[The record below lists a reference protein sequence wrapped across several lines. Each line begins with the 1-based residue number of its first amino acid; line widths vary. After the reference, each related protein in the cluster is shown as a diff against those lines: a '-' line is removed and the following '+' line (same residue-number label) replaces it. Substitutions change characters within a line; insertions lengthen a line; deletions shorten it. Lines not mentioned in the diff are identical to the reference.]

1 MDLPNEL
8 LLCIMPYLGLDD
20 FLHARQVSRAWKE
33 RLSSPDVSLS
43 LVKKHFRGTW
53 ETSLNAVKS
62 KAQGLS
68 KASLSKW
75 LPEAAVRRLRRQR
88 CAFRTWHRIPYGNGP
103 NQSIIFMHTPEE
115 VLYNNG
121 RIAFRVNTR
130 TIALQT
136 LLKDEPPRFL
146 ADLDRLPIEEWLLSE
161 QFLITQTSSK

>member
-1 MDLPNEL
+1 
-8 LLCIMPYLGLDD
+8 
-20 FLHARQVSRAWKE
+20 
-33 RLSSPDVSLS
+33 
-43 LVKKHFRGTW
+43 
-53 ETSLNAVKS
+53 
-62 KAQGLS
+62 
-68 KASLSKW
+68 
-75 LPEAAVRRLRRQR
+75 
-88 CAFRTWHRIPYGNGP
+88 
-103 NQSIIFMHTPEE
+103 MHTPEE